1 MRIEG
6 GAWAEKAGQIPFR
19 YMEGLIAYQTYLFI
33 LYEACAPYIDVPFE
47 SRNLSSI
54 CFKSPPVIFLKACT

>member
-1 MRIEG
+1 MCLMRIEG

-33 LYEACAPYIDVPFE
+33 LYEECALYVDVPF
-47 SRNLSSI
+47 
-54 CFKSPPVIFLKACT
+54 